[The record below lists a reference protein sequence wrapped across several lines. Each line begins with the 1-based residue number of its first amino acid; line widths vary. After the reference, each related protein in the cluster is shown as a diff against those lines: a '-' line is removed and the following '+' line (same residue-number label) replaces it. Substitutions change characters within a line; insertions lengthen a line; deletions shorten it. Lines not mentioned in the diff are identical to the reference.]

1 MRQGAFY
8 KLYLLICVTI
18 EKRKKVN
25 IVMEK
30 LKFFFKK
37 WGFFLIIPLV
47 FILTFDYRMI
57 QPSIV
62 ERPANFIYDPN
73 HRLNRD
79 TEDKLLQFNRSNET
93 QLGIYIVDTLGFKS
107 LESTSLE
114 IARKWKIGYEDS
126 NKGVLLVIAVNDRKM
141 RIETSNQVAMLL
153 TDAESYQ
160 ILEDSKPLMK
170 EKRYNEAVSNIIS
183 AIHKE
188 VNDEPLTVSKIE
200 LNKEKLFSTP
210 TSEMVRNIP
219 SEDLLGMSGAI
230 ILVIFMAILNFI
242 PLLFIGL
249 LVLLFIIGFINHK
262 KGSKNKEFKF
272 LGIDLTKVIFVP
284 AKHSSSKT
292 KWDSEDSSTDHD
304 SSSSSGSDWGGGGFD
319 GGGSSSSW

>member
-1 MRQGAFY
+1 MKKIKAF
-8 KLYLLICVTI
+8 L
-18 EKRKKVN
+18 
-25 IVMEK
+25 
-30 LKFFFKK
+30 KK
-37 WGFFLIIPLV
+37 WGFFLIVPLI

-62 ERPANFIYDPN
+62 ERPVNSIYDPN
-73 HRLNRD
+73 HRLNQD
-79 TEDKLLQFNRSNET
+79 TEDKLLRFNRNNET

-114 IARKWKIGYEDS
+114 IARKWKIGYEDL
-126 NKGVLLVIAVNDRKM
+126 NKGILLVIVVNDPKM
-141 RIETSNQVAMLL
+141 RIETSNQAATLL

-160 ILEDSKPLMK
+160 ILEDSKLLMK
-170 EKRYNEAVSNIIS
+170 EKRYNEAVSDIIS

-188 VNDEPLTVSKIE
+188 VNDEPLTTSEIE
-200 LNKEKLFSTP
+200 LNKEKFFSTP
-210 TSEMVRNIP
+210 TSEMVKNIP

-230 ILVIFMAILNFI
+230 ILVVFMAIVNFI

-262 KGSKNKEFKF
+262 KGSKNKEFKV
-272 LGIDLTKVIFVP
+272 LGIDLTKVVFVP
-284 AKHSSSKT
+284 AKQSSNKT
-292 KWDSEDSSTDHD
+292 KWDTEDSSTDHD

>member
-1 MRQGAFY
+1 
-8 KLYLLICVTI
+8 
-18 EKRKKVN
+18 
-25 IVMEK
+25 
-30 LKFFFKK
+30 
-37 WGFFLIIPLV
+37 
-47 FILTFDYRMI
+47 MI

-62 ERPANFIYDPN
+62 ERPANSIYDPN

-79 TEDKLLQFNRSNET
+79 TEDELLQFNRSNET
-93 QLGIYIVDTLGFKS
+93 QLGIYIVDTLGFKP

-126 NKGVLLVIAVNDRKM
+126 NKGILLVIAVNDRKM
-141 RIETSNQVAMLL
+141 RIETSNQAAMLL
-153 TDAESYQ
+153 TDTESYQ
-160 ILEDSKPLMK
+160 ILDDSKPLMK

-188 VNDEPLTVSKIE
+188 VTEAPLTANEIE
-200 LNKEKLFSTP
+200 LNKEKFFSTP

-230 ILVIFMAILNFI
+230 ILVVFMAILNFI

-249 LVLLFIIGFINHK
+249 LVLLFIIGFINYK

-272 LGIDLTKVIFVP
+272 LGIDLTKVAFVP

-292 KWDSEDSSTDHD
+292 KWDSQDSSIDHD

>member
-1 MRQGAFY
+1 MG
-8 KLYLLICVTI
+8 
-18 EKRKKVN
+18 
-25 IVMEK
+25 K

-62 ERPANFIYDPN
+62 ERPVNSIYDPN

-79 TEDKLLQFNRSNET
+79 TEDKLLQFNRDNET
-93 QLGIYIVDTLGFKS
+93 QLGIYIVDTLGFES

-126 NKGVLLVIAVNDRKM
+126 NKGVLLVIAVNDRKI

-160 ILEDSKPLMK
+160 ILDDSKPLMK

>member
-1 MRQGAFY
+1 MKKIKAF
-8 KLYLLICVTI
+8 L
-18 EKRKKVN
+18 
-25 IVMEK
+25 
-30 LKFFFKK
+30 KK

-62 ERPANFIYDPN
+62 ERPANYIYDPN
-73 HRLNRD
+73 HRLNQD
-79 TEDKLLQFNRSNET
+79 TEDELLRFNRNNET

-126 NKGVLLVIAVNDRKM
+126 NKGILLVIAVNDRKM

-153 TDAESYQ
+153 TDTESYQ
-160 ILEDSKPLMK
+160 ILDDSKPLMK

-210 TSEMVRNIP
+210 TSEMVKNIP

-230 ILVIFMAILNFI
+230 ILVVFMAILNFI

-272 LGIDLTKVIFVP
+272 LGIDLTKVVFVP
-284 AKHSSSKT
+284 AKQSTSKT

-304 SSSSSGSDWGGGGFD
+304 SSSSSGSDWEGGGFD
-319 GGGSSSSW
+319 

>member
-1 MRQGAFY
+1 MG
-8 KLYLLICVTI
+8 
-18 EKRKKVN
+18 
-25 IVMEK
+25 K

-62 ERPANFIYDPN
+62 ERPANYIYDPN
-73 HRLNRD
+73 HRLNQD
-79 TEDKLLQFNRSNET
+79 TEDELLRFNRNNET

-126 NKGVLLVIAVNDRKM
+126 NKGILLVIAVNDRKM

-153 TDAESYQ
+153 TDTESYQ
-160 ILEDSKPLMK
+160 ILDDSKPLMK

-188 VNDEPLTVSKIE
+188 VTEAPLTASEIE
-200 LNKEKLFSTP
+200 LNKEKFFSTP
-210 TSEMVRNIP
+210 TLEMVKNIP

-230 ILVIFMAILNFI
+230 ILIVFMAILNFI
-242 PLLFIGL
+242 PLLFILL

-272 LGIDLTKVIFVP
+272 LGIDLTKVAFVP
-284 AKHSSSKT
+284 KHSSSKT
-292 KWDSEDSSTDHD
+292 KWDSEDSSIDHD
-304 SSSSSGSDWGGGGFD
+304 SLSSSGSDWGGGGFD

>member
-1 MRQGAFY
+1 
-8 KLYLLICVTI
+8 
-18 EKRKKVN
+18 
-25 IVMEK
+25 
-30 LKFFFKK
+30 
-37 WGFFLIIPLV
+37 
-47 FILTFDYRMI
+47 MI

-62 ERPANFIYDPN
+62 ERPANYIYDPN
-73 HRLNRD
+73 HRLNQD
-79 TEDKLLQFNRSNET
+79 TEDELLQFNRNNET

-126 NKGVLLVIAVNDRKM
+126 NKGILLVIAVNDRKM
-141 RIETSNQVAMLL
+141 RIETSNQAATLL

-160 ILEDSKPLMK
+160 ILEDSKLLMK
-170 EKRYNEAVSNIIS
+170 EKRYNEAVSDIIS
-183 AIHKE
+183 AINKE
-188 VNDEPLTVSKIE
+188 VTEAPLTANEIE
-200 LNKEKLFSTP
+200 LNKEKFFSTP
-210 TSEMVRNIP
+210 TSEMVKNIP

-242 PLLFIGL
+242 PLLFILL

-262 KGSKNKEFKF
+262 RGSKSKEFKF
-272 LGIDLTKVIFVP
+272 LGIDLTKVVFVP

-292 KWDSEDSSTDHD
+292 KWDLQDSSTDHD

>member
-1 MRQGAFY
+1 MG
-8 KLYLLICVTI
+8 
-18 EKRKKVN
+18 
-25 IVMEK
+25 K
-30 LKFFFKK
+30 LKFFLKK
-37 WGFFLIIPLV
+37 WGFFLIVPLV

-62 ERPANFIYDPN
+62 ERPVNSIYDPSY
-73 HRLNRD
+73 RLNRD
-79 TEDKLLQFNRSNET
+79 TEDELLQFNKSNET

-107 LESTSLE
+107 IESTSLE

-126 NKGVLLVIAVNDRKM
+126 NKGIILVIAVNDRKM
-141 RIETSNQVAMLL
+141 RIETSNQAATLL

-160 ILEDSKPLMK
+160 ILDNSKPLMK

-188 VNDEPLTVSKIE
+188 VNDEPLTASEIE
-200 LNKEKLFSTP
+200 LNKEKFFSTP
-210 TSEMVRNIP
+210 TSEMVKNIP

-230 ILVIFMAILNFI
+230 ILVVLMAILNFI

-262 KGSKNKEFKF
+262 RRNKELKV
-272 LGIDLTKVIFVP
+272 LGIDLTKVVFVP

-292 KWDSEDSSTDHD
+292 KWDSEDSSIDHD
-304 SSSSSGSDWGGGGFD
+304 SSSSSDSDWGGGGFD
-319 GGGSSSSW
+319 GCGASSDW

>member
-1 MRQGAFY
+1 MKKIKAF
-8 KLYLLICVTI
+8 L
-18 EKRKKVN
+18 
-25 IVMEK
+25 
-30 LKFFFKK
+30 KK
-37 WGFFLIIPLV
+37 WGFFLIVPLV

-62 ERPANFIYDPN
+62 EKPANSIYDPN

-79 TEDKLLQFNRSNET
+79 TEDKLLQFNRNNET

-141 RIETSNQVAMLL
+141 RIETSNQAAMLL

-160 ILEDSKPLMK
+160 ILDDSKLLMK

-188 VNDEPLTVSKIE
+188 VTEAPLTTNEIE
-200 LNKEKLFSTP
+200 LNKEKFFSTP
-210 TSEMVRNIP
+210 ASEMVKNIP

-230 ILVIFMAILNFI
+230 ILVVFMLILNFI
-242 PLLFIGL
+242 PLLFILL

-262 KGSKNKEFKF
+262 RGSKNKEFTF
-272 LGIDLTKVIFVP
+272 LGIDLTKVIFIP
-284 AKHSSSKT
+284 SKHSSSKT
-292 KWDSEDSSTDHD
+292 KWDSQDSSTDHD

>member
-8 KLYLLICVTI
+8 KFYLLLYVTI

-25 IVMEK
+25 VIMK
-30 LKFFFKK
+30 KIKAFLKK
-37 WGFFLIIPLV
+37 WGFFLILPLV

-62 ERPANFIYDPN
+62 EKPANSIYDPN

-79 TEDKLLQFNRSNET
+79 TEDKLLQFNRNNET

-141 RIETSNQVAMLL
+141 RIETSNQAAMLL

-160 ILEDSKPLMK
+160 ILDDSKLLMK

-188 VNDEPLTVSKIE
+188 VTEAPLTTNEIE
-200 LNKEKLFSTP
+200 LNKEKFFSTP
-210 TSEMVRNIP
+210 ASEMVKNIP

-230 ILVIFMAILNFI
+230 ILVVFMLILNFI
-242 PLLFIGL
+242 PLLFILL

-262 KGSKNKEFKF
+262 RGSKNKEFTF
-272 LGIDLTKVIFVP
+272 LGIDLTKVIFIP

-292 KWDSEDSSTDHD
+292 KWDSQDSSTDHD

>member
-8 KLYLLICVTI
+8 KFYLLLYVTI

-25 IVMEK
+25 VVMK
-30 LKFFFKK
+30 KIKAFLKK

-62 ERPANFIYDPN
+62 ERPTNSIYDPN

-79 TEDKLLQFNRSNET
+79 TEDKLLQFNRDNET

-126 NKGVLLVIAVNDRKM
+126 NKGILLVIAVNDRKM
-141 RIETSNQVAMLL
+141 RIETSNQ
-153 TDAESYQ
+153 AESYQ
-160 ILEDSKPLMK
+160 ILDDNKLLMK

-188 VNDEPLTVSKIE
+188 VTEAPLTASEIE
-200 LNKEKLFSTP
+200 LNKEKFFSTP
-210 TSEMVRNIP
+210 TSEIIKNIP

-230 ILVIFMAILNFI
+230 ILVVFMAILNFI
-242 PLLFIGL
+242 PLLFILL

-262 KGSKNKEFKF
+262 RGNKEFKVF
-272 LGIDLTKVIFVP
+272 GLDLTKVAFVP
-284 AKHSSSKT
+284 AKHSSSKA
-292 KWDSEDSSTDHD
+292 KWDSQETSIDYESSN
-304 SSSSSGSDWGGGGFD
+304 SSSSDWGDGGFD

>member
-8 KLYLLICVTI
+8 RFYLLVYVTI
-18 EKRKKVN
+18 EKRKRVN
-25 IVMEK
+25 VIMK
-30 LKFFFKK
+30 KIKAFLKK
-37 WGFFLIIPLV
+37 WGFFLIVPLV

-57 QPSIV
+57 QPNIV
-62 ERPANFIYDPN
+62 ERPANSIYDPN
-73 HRLNRD
+73 HRLNQD
-79 TEDKLLQFNRSNET
+79 TEDKLLQFNRDNET

-114 IARKWKIGYEDS
+114 IARKWKIGYKDS

-141 RIETSNQVAMLL
+141 RIETSNQAAMLL

-160 ILEDSKPLMK
+160 ILDDNKLLMK

-183 AIHKE
+183 AINKE
-188 VNDEPLTVSKIE
+188 VTEAPLTASEIE
-200 LNKEKLFSTP
+200 SNKEKLFSTP
-210 TSEMVRNIP
+210 TSEIIKNIP

-230 ILVIFMAILNFI
+230 ILVVFMAILNFI

-272 LGIDLTKVIFVP
+272 LGIDLTKVVFVP
-284 AKHSSSKT
+284 AKHSSSKA
-292 KWDSEDSSTDHD
+292 KWDSQDSSTDHD

>member
-1 MRQGAFY
+1 
-8 KLYLLICVTI
+8 
-18 EKRKKVN
+18 
-25 IVMEK
+25 MEK
-30 LKFFFKK
+30 LKFFLKK
-37 WGFFLIIPLV
+37 WGFFLIVPLV

-62 ERPANFIYDPN
+62 ERPANSIYDPS

-79 TEDKLLQFNRSNET
+79 TEDKLLQFNKSNET

-114 IARKWKIGYEDS
+114 IARKWKIGYEGS
-126 NKGVLLVIAVNDRKM
+126 NKGILLVIAVNDRKM
-141 RIETSNQVAMLL
+141 RIETSNQAAMLL
-153 TDAESYQ
+153 TDEESYQ
-160 ILEDSKPLMK
+160 ILDDNKLLMK

-183 AIHKE
+183 AIQKE
-188 VNDEPLTVSKIE
+188 VADKPLTASEIE
-200 LNKEKLFSTP
+200 SNKEKFFSTP
-210 TSEMVRNIP
+210 TSEMVKNIP

-230 ILVIFMAILNFI
+230 ILVVLMAILNFV

-262 KGSKNKEFKF
+262 RGNKNKEFTF
-272 LGIDLTKVIFVP
+272 LGIDLTKIVFVP

-292 KWDSEDSSTDHD
+292 KWDSEDSSIDHD

-319 GGGSSSSW
+319 GGGASSDW